1 MSATAKHHNIKHKC
15 YLAGNGNSM
24 MVLIIDIINN
34 DEDFDF
40 KSISVIISPR
50 KCTDVPLSIWF
61 PCKIEHFLC
70 VKYSNATGKKI

>member
-15 YLAGNGNSM
+15 YLAKNGNSM

-50 KCTDVPLSIWF
+50 KCKSMPLVRRGLTPS
-61 PCKIEHFLC
+61 FLLILRRN
-70 VKYSNATGKKI
+70 K